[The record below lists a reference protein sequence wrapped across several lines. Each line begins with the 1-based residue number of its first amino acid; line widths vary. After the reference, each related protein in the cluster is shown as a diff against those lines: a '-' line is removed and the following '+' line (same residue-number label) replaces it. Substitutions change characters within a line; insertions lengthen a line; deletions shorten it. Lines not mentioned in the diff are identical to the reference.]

1 MQKWNTVTSVE
12 IDKFGVFN
20 AYENGTLVFSSG
32 GKVWKHAITNGTYI
46 YGIGAR
52 GTIVQIDSTLTK
64 TYFDKRVENAQTL
77 EWVDGNVLVHK
88 DDNTSD
94 VFTNTKYTTTLF
106 PPSPTPTN
114 TSTPTATD
122 IPTPTPTPSPTQTQ
136 AANLVISESEF
147 VVSAKQEPIIER
159 PMISFIKQQRAAF
172 NPDEQIVTS
181 QNSSAFAA
189 TEETPVEPTKATT
202 LQKFTG
208 LFNFRWGK

>member
-12 IDKFGVFN
+12 VDKFGVFN

-32 GKVWKHAITNGTYI
+32 GKVWKHAITNGTCI

-52 GTIVQIDSTLTK
+52 GTVVQIDSALTK

-114 TSTPTATD
+114 TPTPTAT
-122 IPTPTPTPSPTQTQ
+122 PVPTSTPTPTPSATENI
-136 AANLVISESEF
+136 AV
-147 VVSAKQEPIIER
+147 EPIVSEQ
-159 PMISFIKQQRAAF
+159 PVTSFIKQQKTAF
-172 NPDEQIVTS
+172 N
-181 QNSSAFAA
+181 AA
-189 TEETPVEPTKATT
+189 NESLPITEEFDEVETTQEDTVEPSAKPTA